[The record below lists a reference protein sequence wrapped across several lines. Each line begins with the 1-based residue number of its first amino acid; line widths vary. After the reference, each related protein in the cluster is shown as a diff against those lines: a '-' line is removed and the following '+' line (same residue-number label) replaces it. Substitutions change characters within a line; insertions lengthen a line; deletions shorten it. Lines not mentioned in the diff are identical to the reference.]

1 MNADEQQQLALRNR
15 KFQTKLVY
23 QELIEEFFDWE
34 SDKDLWEEYSPKRL
48 RDMLEIKNDDVRFG
62 KALTTGTGVSEKSWG
77 IKVIF
82 VLPCLHFYDERG
94 ILSLKI
100 IKHRRHIK

>member
-62 KALTTGTGVSEKSWG
+62 KALTRI
-77 IKVIF
+77 IKVRQLDYRMLNGYRI
-82 VLPCLHFYDERG
+82 VKLPP
-94 ILSLKI
+94 
-100 IKHRRHIK
+100 HRVQ